1 MSQVNNLT
9 CGTLYRPLL
18 LLSET
23 STALSTTMRNKT
35 AAESNSGVT
44 RDTYP
49 SVYFEIL
56 GRQPDACNTS
66 FERAEL
72 ELLGALD
79 ALDNIQDTDDELE
92 SAQNAGKHDFPHSCR
107 SIRAQELHSRYELAR
122 KNYKA
127 ELWNRDFEPV
137 LQRILAATA
146 TATINA
152 DWEGDAQTEAVRR
165 LVMFDSVLR
174 EEKDVLD
181 GLVGNF
187 VQMGDM
193 LEELK
198 VLLGTSNGS
207 RGSQSDTL
215 HGSRKQGDMKSTPG
229 TQGHDDRDL
238 EALPSAKL
246 LETTPKLDS
255 QREHNICS
263 GPEMSHGDKPTTRQA
278 DENFTAPTICTP
290 LMMSELGDSVTK
302 QMAIAQLRAENAALR
317 AAMDRETEQL
327 NAMFAEVQ
335 FRNEEDLSLAA
346 TLLMEATEVRAQA
359 ERIRAATKSNQASL
373 GFREVERRNSAT

>member
-1 MSQVNNLT
+1 
-9 CGTLYRPLL
+9 
-18 LLSET
+18 
-23 STALSTTMRNKT
+23 MRNKT
-35 AAESNSGVT
+35 LESNSGIT

-72 ELLGALD
+72 EFLGALD
-79 ALDNIQDTDDELE
+79 ALDNIQDTDDELQ
-92 SAQNAGKHDFPHSCR
+92 SARNAREHDHPHLCR

-137 LQRILAATA
+137 LQRILAATT

-174 EEKDVLD
+174 KEKDVLD

-187 VQMGDM
+187 VKMGDM

-198 VLLGTSNGS
+198 VLLGTNGS
-207 RGSQSDTL
+207 CGSQSDTL
-215 HGSRKQGDMKSTPG
+215 HGSRKQGDMTPG
-229 TQGHDDRDL
+229 TQGHDDQDL

-263 GPEMSHGDKPTTRQA
+263 GPDKPTTRQA

-290 LMMSELGDSVTK
+290 LMMSELGDSVAK

-359 ERIRAATKSNQASL
+359 ERIRAATKFNLQGSL
-373 GFREVERRNSAT
+373 GLREEVERRSSAT